1 MTWPNVALSGL
12 LVHPV
17 EGDPARLSGPHVE
30 EARESGTLVP
40 GVNGDK
46 RGMEGG
52 SRAGGP
58 GGVYQC
64 DAVSL
69 LGGLSHA
76 PLHSYYQKRRTQVPV
91 WPVYGGPS

>member
-1 MTWPNVALSGL
+1 MALSGL

-17 EGDPARLSGPHVE
+17 EGDPARLSGPHAE
-30 EARESGTLVP
+30 EAWHSPFGEARESGTLVP

-52 SRAGGP
+52 SRAGGL
-58 GGVYQC
+58 GRVYQR

-76 PLHSYYQKRRTQVPV
+76 PLHSF
-91 WPVYGGPS
+91 